1 MYIDWIVISYN
12 YIKFS
17 IIPQAQGRVRKF
29 KLLVISIY
37 SPWVQGLTLGSL
49 VLGLRGTRNG
59 MSIVTLVVV
68 SVYMVLF
75 IDL

>member
-1 MYIDWIVISYN
+1 MYIDRIVISYN

-17 IIPQAQGRVRKF
+17 IIPQAQGTVPKF

-49 VLGLRGTRNG
+49 ALGLRGTRNG

>member
-1 MYIDWIVISYN
+1 MYIDMIVISYH
-12 YIKFS
+12 YIKFT
-17 IIPQAQGRVRKF
+17 IIPQAQGTARKF
-29 KLLVISIY
+29 KLLGISIY
-37 SPWVQGLTLGSL
+37 SQWVQGLTFGSL

-59 MSIVTLVVV
+59 MSIVTVVVV